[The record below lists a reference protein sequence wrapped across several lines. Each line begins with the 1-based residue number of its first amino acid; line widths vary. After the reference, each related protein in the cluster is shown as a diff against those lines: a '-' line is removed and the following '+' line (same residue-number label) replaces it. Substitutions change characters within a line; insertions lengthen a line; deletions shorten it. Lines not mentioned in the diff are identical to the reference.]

1 MASQIFAV
9 MCIKNQNWL
18 VFNQLKSWVSHMGT
32 EYCQSQP
39 LLLKSFYFL
48 TPILPFMF
56 RVVAIVGRPRARLAA
71 VVVHSVRLLDRIL
84 CQGAAHLV
92 RHGERILCWGWLPRY
107 TVQRFMLG
115 RFRNVECRS
124 IWVSWY
130 TRLWNGWLKNHKIN
144 LFCAL

>member
-1 MASQIFAV
+1 
-9 MCIKNQNWL
+9 
-18 VFNQLKSWVSHMGT
+18 MGT
-32 EYCQSQP
+32 EYCQCQP

-107 TVQRFMLG
+107 TVQRFKLG
-115 RFRNVECRS
+115 RFKNVDAFGYHRIPDC
-124 IWVSWY
+124 
-130 TRLWNGWLKNHKIN
+130 GMDD
-144 LFCAL
+144 